1 MELDI
6 DFEYDIYTLDSPE
19 VIKKKCTRFGEVA
32 EMALKFALQSNK
44 PIDKIRVNAI
54 TLINTTLTTLIKRLP
69 CLQSIHV
76 QGQLRTYGLDL
87 LEGVY
92 DGWENLQ
99 PSVKEIIFD
108 KQIIKNGQQAIHYFW
123 PRQKYVNVIGNK
135 RSSNFGTNWC
145 IVIHDLFA
153 LAELTLLCKFAISIS
168 IQFTLYYWVDLP
180 LIYRDEIIRIL
191 NESDTLLHVECYDDE
206 NGQIAF
212 NNLLRPRLMAI
223 KMRRILR
230 AWSIIANQTFANPY
244 HHLTRKKLLLELD
257 IFNANANLQ

>member
-135 RSSNFGTNWC
+135 RSSNFGTKLVYC
-145 IVIHDLFA
+145 YTRF
-153 LAELTLLCKFAISIS
+153 
-168 IQFTLYYWVDLP
+168 
-180 LIYRDEIIRIL
+180 IRISRINL
-191 NESDTLLHVECYDDE
+191 IMQVCYIHFYSILLY
-206 NGQIAF
+206 
-212 NNLLRPRLMAI
+212 
-223 KMRRILR
+223 
-230 AWSIIANQTFANPY
+230 IIG
-244 HHLTRKKLLLELD
+244 LICR
-257 IFNANANLQ
+257 